1 MTCPFRLCSFFR
13 SFLQRFQSRFC
24 ALQVLLLFFF
34 FIRQSRT
41 CTRRQTGC
49 CSCAS
54 VIPLFF
60 LWTFVDIIFSQM
72 FTKENVTAPPVAAS
86 WSHELP
92 IKRKRV
98 EKKKNSPCLCTPHFF
113 FFFTFKPSPPCGS
126 KTLFLPQG
134 SGHSSRNKQ
143 KTKNLWY
150 FFTLK
155 TSIIVT

>member
-1 MTCPFRLCSFFR
+1 MSISSVFFFPFVSATLPI
-13 SFLQRFQSRFC
+13 
-24 ALQVLLLFFF
+24 QVLRVAGSAFVFF

-113 FFFTFKPSPPCGS
+113 FFFKHLNPPPPVDQRRCFYPRVPAIQAE
-126 KTLFLPQG
+126 T
-134 SGHSSRNKQ
+134 N